1 MFHNITLVQT
11 IQKRMNEPQ
20 HKIVMIRHEIVL
32 EVSMRVKEF
41 PMQILKLLVVGC
53 MNLPH

>member
-1 MFHNITLVQT
+1 MFHNITLGQT
-11 IQKRMNEPQ
+11 IPKRMNEPK

-32 EVSMRVKEF
+32 EVSMRAKQF
-41 PMQILKLLVVGC
+41 PMQISKLLVVGC